1 MANAASLFSQLL
13 RQFPRTDF
21 AALVKDLGAEK
32 HAKGFTCW
40 DQFVSM
46 LFCHLARADSLR
58 EICGGL
64 ACCLGKLAHLG
75 VGNAPKK
82 STLSYAT
89 NGHRPAA
96 LYERLFWATCERFR
110 DQGRLGGRRTRF
122 RFKNKLMSLDS
133 TTISLCLSLFP
144 WADFRRAK
152 GGVKVHVMLDHD
164 DYLPS
169 FVLITHARRHDV
181 TPARKLRLP
190 AGSIIAM
197 DRAYNDFTLFAKWT
211 DDGVFFVTRMKE
223 NTVFEV
229 IAERALPQN
238 RPIRADHVIRLASD
252 RAEKTCPHPLRRVV
266 VWDGRERPPRDRA
279 AHQSPRFRRHHHRR
293 HLQGTLA
300 DRAVLQGAQAEPQ
313 DQDLRRHLRERAA
326 HPDLDSPDRH
336 AAAQMAPS
344 PLPRRMVALQSRRH
358 GSASTCSPTAISG
371 PGSTIPSRHRPRS
384 LAPRNWPC
392 RCRGL
397 GHPNALPEKGTSSR
411 NPTNPG
417 PKAA

>member
-82 STLSYAT
+82 STLSYA

-266 VWDGRERPPRDRA
+266 VWDAENDREIVLLTNHLDFGATTIAAIYKERWQIELFFKALKQNLKIKTFVGTSENALRIQIWTALIAMLLLKWLHHLSRA
-279 AHQSPRFRRHHHRR
+279 GWS
-293 HLQGTLA
+293 LSNLA
-300 DRAVLQGAQAEPQ
+300 AMVRLNLFTYR
-313 DQDLRRHLRERAA
+313 DLRAW
-326 HPDLDSPDRH
+326 LDNPFQTPPEIPG
-336 AAAQMAPS
+336 AAQLAL
-344 PLPRRMVALQSRRH
+344 PLP
-358 GSASTCSPTAISG
+358 
-371 PGSTIPSRHRPRS
+371 
-384 LAPRNWPC
+384 
-392 RCRGL
+392 GL